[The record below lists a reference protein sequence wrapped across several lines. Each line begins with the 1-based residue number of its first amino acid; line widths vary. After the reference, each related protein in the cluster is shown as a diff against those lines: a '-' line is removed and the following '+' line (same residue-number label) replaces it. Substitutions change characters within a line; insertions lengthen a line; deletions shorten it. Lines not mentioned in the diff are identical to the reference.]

1 MRELQAQ
8 IIREMG
14 VKPNMTEEQ
23 AREEVERRIQFICDY
38 LEATGSRG
46 MVLGISGGIDSTL
59 AAPLPA
65 GGGPPQRA
73 RTTEFV
79 AVRLPYRVQ
88 HDEEDAQ
95 EALRFIQPTRSLT
108 FNIAEAVDGF
118 DSAYTEATGE
128 QISDFNKGNVKA
140 RARMIAQYAVAGGTA
155 TWWWVPTM
163 RRSPLR
169 VSSRSSVTAA
179 RICCRCTT

>member
-46 MVLGISGGIDSTL
+46 LVLGISGGIDSTL
-59 AAPLPA
+59 AGRLCQLAVDRLNER
-65 GGGPPQRA
+65 G

-95 EALRFIQPTRSLT
+95 EALRFIQPTEKAVPGQKTPPRHGPHIRIRLAVIQHTHVIAVQERRHRATLNRLNRTERTISPTRRNTLLSQPRNLT
-108 FNIAEAVDGF
+108 IEL
-118 DSAYTEATGE
+118 ATG
-128 QISDFNKGNVKA
+128 
-140 RARMIAQYAVAGGTA
+140 RH
-155 TWWWVPTM
+155 
-163 RRSPLR
+163 
-169 VSSRSSVTAA
+169 VTK
-179 RICCRCTT
+179 R